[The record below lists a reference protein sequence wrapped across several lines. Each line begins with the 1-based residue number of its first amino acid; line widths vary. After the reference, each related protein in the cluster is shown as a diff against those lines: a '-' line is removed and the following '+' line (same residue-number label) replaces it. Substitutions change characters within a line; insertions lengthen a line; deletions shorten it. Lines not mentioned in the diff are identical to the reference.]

1 MIIEKSFFA
10 FLFPANESNKIKS
23 DLKSQEDIKLKELEI
38 KLENEWYQEY
48 ELIYRAY
55 SFEN

>member
-10 FLFPANESNKIKS
+10 FLFPSNESNEIKS
-23 DLKSQEDIKLKELEI
+23 DLQSQEDIKLKELEI